1 MTSLKVN
8 TSRLKTRCHL
18 PFRWPRSLRSQ
29 LIASVWLGMAVIV
42 VPFNIYTLHKER
54 SYASNQEFRTL
65 QDHSTT
71 TQFILTRWA
80 DNLNRLVK
88 ALSVIPVVRSLDKS
102 RNQIFLG
109 RLSSIYPHRK
119 FSIYDAQGRL
129 IAGTSLGNAESLISF
144 ARNQDWSR
152 RDDNPFDEL
161 QVSANCTD
169 GVPCLSLI
177 APIMPSLGLA
187 KRPSGF
193 AIISIPL
200 NETQDDLS
208 LSDNHELLNVSIHG
222 SRKKCNTLSP
232 QHGDTSGCEI
242 FALNNKG
249 LILFPFTNI
258 NDELSLQSPQELKK
272 GAWGEIIVQS
282 SPSPNSRSSSLRE
295 VSANGTD
302 YLVYASSL
310 GKNWRIVALSDK
322 QTILS
327 GITGR
332 MVGLMVNQL
341 ILLAAISLMIA
352 LICGRAANTVLV
364 AAERVKKLSR
374 LELNE
379 PLPEDRDDEVG
390 SLYRNINQTGINLL
404 QLMNEKLEHAVTD
417 KQLQTA
423 ALIQQEFLVHNRLSN
438 NNVSIA
444 AIFDPAYQIGADWY
458 DVLHHDDITY
468 IVVADVCDK
477 GIPSA
482 LFMSVFRS
490 LLRYSLNR
498 QDKDR
503 QDDSLQMRLSQT
515 AMCVNDY
522 MATNH
527 GDSAMFATVFLAAYS
542 VADQQLFY
550 VCAGH
555 EKPCILRASGALDM
569 LEPTGPAIGIFSGAR
584 YGIGTV
590 PFDSGDLLF
599 AYSDGLVDARSAQGE
614 SFGIQRVKDLLAAPG
629 KTQQSVEAILATMV
643 EAVTDHTLNAEQF
656 DDMTILVMKA
666 L

>member
-1 MTSLKVN
+1 MTVVL
-8 TSRLKTRCHL
+8 
-18 PFRWPRSLRSQ
+18 
-29 LIASVWLGMAVIV
+29 
-42 VPFNIYTLHKER
+42 VPFNIYTLNKER
-54 SYASNQEFRTL
+54 DYAMNQEFRTL
-65 QDHSTT
+65 EDQGKT

-80 DNLNRLVK
+80 EGLNRLVK
-88 ALSVIPVVRSLDKS
+88 VLSVVPVVRSLDQS
-102 RNQIFLG
+102 QIQFFFD
-109 RLSSIYPHRK
+109 RLSSVYPHRL
-119 FSIYDAQGRL
+119 FSLYDPQGQL
-129 IAGTSLGNAESLISF
+129 IAGVGLRNADSLISV
-144 ARNQDWSR
+144 ARKRGWDR
-152 RDDNPFDEL
+152 RGENPFDEL
-161 QVSANCTD
+161 QVSASCSKGD
-169 GVPCLSLI
+169 PCLSLI
-177 APIMPSLGLA
+177 APIFGSAGSA
-187 KRPSGF
+187 NKTIAF
-193 AIISIPL
+193 AIVSIPFDQ
-200 NETQDDLS
+200 TQEDAS
-208 LSDNHELLNVSIHG
+208 LADNHELINVSIHG
-222 SRKKCNTLSP
+222 SRKTCNTLSP
-232 QHGDTSGCEI
+232 QHGDTTGCEV
-242 FALNNKG
+242 FALNTNG

-258 NDELSLQSPQELKK
+258 NDGLSLQSPQELRK

-282 SPSPNSRSSSLRE
+282 APSSNGQRNSLRE
-295 VSANGTD
+295 VVANGTD

-322 QTILS
+322 QTAS
-327 GITGR
+327 AGITGR
-332 MVGLMVNQL
+332 MLELIVNQL

-352 LICGRAANTVLV
+352 LICGRAAKPVLI

-374 LELNE
+374 LDLSD

-404 QLMNEKLEHAVTD
+404 QLMNERLEHAVTD

-423 ALIQQEFLVHNRLSN
+423 ALIQQEFLVHNKLSSH
-438 NNVSIA
+438 NVCIA
-444 AIFDPAYQIGADWY
+444 ALFDPAYQIGADWY
-458 DVLHHDDITY
+458 DVLHQGDITY

-498 QDKDR
+498 YDEDQQQNTLQDK
-503 QDDSLQMRLSQT
+503 LSQT
-515 AMCVNDY
+515 ALCVNDY
-522 MATNH
+522 MASNH

-555 EKPCILRASGALDM
+555 EKPCILRANGSLEM
-569 LEPTGPAIGIFSGAR
+569 LEPTGPAIGIFAGAR

-590 PFDSGDLLF
+590 PFERDDILF
-599 AYSDGLVDARSAQGE
+599 AYSDGLVDARSVEGE
-614 SFGIQRVKDLLAAPG
+614 SFGIQRVKDLLAASG
-629 KTQQSVEAILATMV
+629 STQQSVEAILTTMI